1 MNIIKTK
8 NFALRLHPA
17 GLAMLGLMAA
27 AGHGR
32 AALAA
37 LLALLL
43 HEGFHLLA
51 LWLLKA
57 PLRQLELTPFGG
69 VMDVESFQSLPG
81 TRRVGIAAAGV
92 LGSLLVGVLCQRLP
106 GEGDILKE
114 VGRVSLVLGLFNALP
129 ALPMDGGQALAA
141 LGDGRAWGGFLRKG
155 LMLSGVA
162 LGLAM
167 VGLAFYGAWHGHLN
181 LTLLMAGPY
190 LGYAARQAYMTQR
203 MRLVEQSLNLREKL
217 KKGRAWKVEGIA
229 LPLGMGRG
237 ELLGCVLSRHPRRLH
252 YFFWVE
258 PETGKVK
265 EVWEEKRMLEEVFK

>member
-69 VMDVESFQSLPG
+69 VMDVESFQSLRDP
-81 TRRVGIAAAGV
+81 AGGHRGGRGP
-92 LGSLLVGVLCQRLP
+92 GSLLVGPLPRLP
-106 GEGDILKE
+106 GEGDILRS
-114 VGRVSLVLGLFNALP
+114 GARQPRLGLFNALP
-129 ALPMDGGQALAA
+129 ACPWM
-141 LGDGRAWGGFLRKG
+141 GDRRW
-155 LMLSGVA
+155 
-162 LGLAM
+162 
-167 VGLAFYGAWHGHLN
+167 
-181 LTLLMAGPY
+181 
-190 LGYAARQAYMTQR
+190 
-203 MRLVEQSLNLREKL
+203 RL
-217 KKGRAWKVEGIA
+217 
-229 LPLGMGRG
+229 
-237 ELLGCVLSRHPRRLH
+237 
-252 YFFWVE
+252 
-258 PETGKVK
+258 
-265 EVWEEKRMLEEVFK
+265 